1 MDAELEFSLDYKVTL
16 PFTKQ
21 IWNFQFI
28 SILKAMGQELFD
40 LVCRTTGL
48 REAWYFGLQ
57 YQVYWSEFLYMYVK

>member
-21 IWNFQFI
+21 IRNFQLI

-57 YQVYWSEFLYMYVK
+57 YQVNGSGFLYP

>member
-21 IWNFQFI
+21 IRNFQLI

-57 YQVYWSEFLYMYVK
+57 YQVY